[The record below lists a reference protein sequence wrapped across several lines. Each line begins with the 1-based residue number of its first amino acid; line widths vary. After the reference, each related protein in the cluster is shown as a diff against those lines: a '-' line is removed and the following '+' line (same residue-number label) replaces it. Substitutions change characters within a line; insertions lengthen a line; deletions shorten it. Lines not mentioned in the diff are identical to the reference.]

1 MKLLYVA
8 IAGLAAVSE
17 VQGRR
22 SRCNRRCQRKK
33 DRSWL
38 CPGVQLGNLRHPDA
52 DAETTCRIDDA
63 ETARLEALNA
73 VDPLELCAEADAKC
87 ANAVELT
94 SPSQCDSESAK
105 NAMYCMISSGMCEVA
120 RGEEEEGI
128 QGQRNYGNSD
138 ASAIADYTSIM
149 GQAYFSMMPEAQE
162 QEEEEAEEKTGME
175 LTEGQRKMHYLKIT
189 PEIKKAFAQT
199 TGGVWNIVVSGGPEY
214 CRDMFPKFP
223 KIVKGKINP
232 SNPNWYMIVKVRN
245 DCVTLLGVIKIT
257 RCTCQF
263 LMWGQPGKW
272 PGKSK
277 SSFAAQFGK
286 KIGSVCN
293 YFTHLKGGVA
303 KPPKQPTL
311 DKCNK
316 QQQGQQ
322 GGGNGGNANGGNN
335 NKPNNKPN
343 SDCQRDTTDHGQT
356 TVCAED
362 TNSMITLENAYN
374 NQKFYFTPMEL
385 QQAPMADII
394 LYCERCQCADP
405 AEWKLEGLKKK
416 WAVVKGKC

>member
-1 MKLLYVA
+1 
-8 IAGLAAVSE
+8 
-17 VQGRR
+17 
-22 SRCNRRCQRKK
+22 
-33 DRSWL
+33 
-38 CPGVQLGNLRHPDA
+38 
-52 DAETTCRIDDA
+52 
-63 ETARLEALNA
+63 
-73 VDPLELCAEADAKC
+73 
-87 ANAVELT
+87 
-94 SPSQCDSESAK
+94 
-105 NAMYCMISSGMCEVA
+105 MISSGMCEVA
-120 RGEEEEGI
+120 RGNEEEVGV
-128 QGQRNYGNSD
+128 QGQRNFNGDSGVAAFTSQMGNMFYKV
-138 ASAIADYTSIM
+138 AV
-149 GQAYFSMMPEAQE
+149 QEA
-162 QEEEEAEEKTGME
+162 QEEEEEEEAGSKNETS
-175 LTEGQRKMHYLKIT
+175 LAEGQRKMHYIKIT

-303 KPPKQPTL
+303 KPSKGPPTL
-311 DKCNK
+311 EKCNK
-316 QQQGQQ
+316 QQQAQQ
-322 GGGNGGNANGGNN
+322 SGGNGGNSNGGNS

-343 SDCQRDTTDHGQT
+343 NDCQRDTTDHGQT

-374 NQKFYFTPMEL
+374 NQKFYFTPLEL

-416 WAVVKGKC
+416 WAIVKGKCQKMRNSGDRQQCIIRLKQKHGPTMDECKEIIAANQ